1 MLEMCA
7 ASSAAS
13 LAPLMRFWISSPA
26 AGGVAVNVVGHGERK
41 ITDAMT
47 VVAVL
52 HAARRRSSP

>member
-1 MLEMCA
+1 M
-7 ASSAAS
+7 
-13 LAPLMRFWISSPA
+13 
-26 AGGVAVNVVGHGERK
+26 VERSE